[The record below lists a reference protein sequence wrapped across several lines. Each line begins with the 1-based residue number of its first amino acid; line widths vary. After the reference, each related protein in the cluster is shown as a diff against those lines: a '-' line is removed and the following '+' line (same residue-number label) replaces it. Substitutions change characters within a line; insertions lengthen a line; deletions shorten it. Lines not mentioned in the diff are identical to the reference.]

1 LSKLRN
7 SFIFLL
13 ISLVLVAC
21 GTPGGDITVLRTR
34 VNHVVLCWLKQPA
47 NDADRN
53 QIVEIS
59 RSLQKIPGVLDV
71 RVGKAIPSDRKIVDD
86 SFDVGIYFSF
96 ESVADMERYL
106 KHPQHISAVKN
117 VLAPLTS
124 KIVVYDFYEPDI
136 WVLRRRN

>member
-1 LSKLRN
+1 
-7 SFIFLL
+7 
-13 ISLVLVAC
+13 
-21 GTPGGDITVLRTR
+21 
-34 VNHVVLCWLKQPA
+34 VLCWLKQPA